1 MLSEQEKDKII
12 EYYLKVKDRLEV
24 CSKFKISSQT
34 FYNILNER
42 EIPKPSEIQDKY
54 DDFDPEH
61 PFVDTNGNK
70 AERLVFKVTGNQRKA
85 ESDIDDKLGDN
96 IEKMVKYTRGLV
108 QYAKNIK
115 EFANILQEVNNEQRE
130 LQQINKFIE
139 STDILEFLKPKTAD
153 LNQSNSEMEK
163 DTEKP
168 LIDSTFLMMVAN
180 PNITPELR
188 NALIYSK
195 IFTIISRMKPEDFN
209 LQINPNQV
217 KNFIDKYNEIL
228 KVKERM
234 VKTESI
240 EVV

>member
-1 MLSEQEKDKII
+1 
-12 EYYLKVKDRLEV
+12 
-24 CSKFKISSQT
+24 
-34 FYNILNER
+34 
-42 EIPKPSEIQDKY
+42 
-54 DDFDPEH
+54 
-61 PFVDTNGNK
+61 
-70 AERLVFKVTGNQRKA
+70 
-85 ESDIDDKLGDN
+85 
-96 IEKMVKYTRGLV
+96 MVKYTRGLV

-115 EFANILQEVNNEQRE
+115 EFANVLQEVNNEQRE

-139 STDILEFLKPKTAD
+139 STDILEFLKPKTCD

-195 IFTIISRMKPEDFN
+195 IFTIISNMKPEDFN

-217 KNFIDKYNEIL
+217 KNFIDKYNKIL